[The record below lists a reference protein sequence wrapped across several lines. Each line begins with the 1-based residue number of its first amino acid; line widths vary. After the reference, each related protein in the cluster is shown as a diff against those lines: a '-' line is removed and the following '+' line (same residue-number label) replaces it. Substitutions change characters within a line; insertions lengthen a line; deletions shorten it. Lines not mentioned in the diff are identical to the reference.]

1 MQTTFYP
8 RHAFKIEHDHP
19 VPVRHLARARSR
31 AGDWYYHGLPKPA
44 RLSWPAILFSL
55 SVHGLLLWGGGDR
68 PALRP
73 VVVVKDDPIIQMVMP
88 DLPDEEEKPVEEL
101 QEAVELDPGVVVP
114 KLVDL
119 PSAVDLNTAFVQPLD
134 LSVTLQTGL
143 DTASLTSIPLKI
155 APGGPRA
162 GAMKDLFNISQLDR
176 VPEPIVQAGAGLI
189 MAGALYVCWQL
200 YRLGRS
206 ATRGELNAAAESWA
220 AFHRGELAR
229 QREALRTVWSWY
241 LAPFVPGMLVFL
253 AGVSFTEANPAP
265 FPARLAVFLV
275 GAGLMAAVFAVIAWI
290 NALAAK
296 KLDAQIAA
304 LDQARE

>member
-1 MQTTFYP
+1 MSDHDPLQKLWTQQAQGPFTMSLADVHL
-8 RHAFKIEHDHP
+8 HAQKFQSRVRLRNTIEY
-19 VPVRHLARARSR
+19 VAA
-31 AGDWYYHGLPKPA
+31 A
-44 RLSWPAILFSL
+44 F
-55 SVHGLLLWGGGDR
+55 
-68 PALRP
+68 
-73 VVVVKDDPIIQMVMP
+73 VVVFF
-88 DLPDEEEKPVEEL
+88 
-101 QEAVELDPGVVVP
+101 AW
-114 KLVDL
+114 
-119 PSAVDLNTAFVQPLD
+119 TA
-134 LSVTLQTGL
+134 
-143 DTASLTSIPLKI
+143 LT
-155 APGGPRA
+155 
-162 GAMKDLFNISQLDR
+162 

-241 LAPFVPGMLVFL
+241 LAPFVPGMVVFL
-253 AGVSFTEANPAP
+253 AGVSFTPDNPAP
-265 FPARLAVFLV
+265 LAARLIVFLA

-290 NALAAK
+290 NAQAVK